1 MKGVKQVIDRVGNNP
16 AYITGNNQQYFAPFA
31 LFDAGRVPSHD
42 PLLIDWH
49 PHSGVATITFPYD
62 ATLHHADSAGNGGII
77 ADHGLQWMNA
87 GSGISHGGDMWGMR
101 PTVNFMKFSYG

>member
-1 MKGVKQVIDRVGNNP
+1 
-16 AYITGNNQQYFAPFA
+16 
-31 LFDAGRVPSHD
+31 VPSHD